1 MSAALADA
9 ARYDAFFEKLSISG
23 DGLYKFRGPG
33 GVVVVIGWAA
43 VAAKVFAADQYTA
56 LLLAIHL
63 AVTAT
68 FISISDAGDPLKDQE
83 HDKPPRGADD
93 APPDAADDRPL
104 IGGEPFSAMFSDS
117 QLNDLMSLA
126 RETTTAE
133 KTATAE
139 KTTAAAGG
147 EDVNPSAPPD
157 LVEAPRKVPAR
168 PFAFPLG
175 GDALDPATTALLV
188 IDLQRDFCD
197 EGGYMCAMGYD
208 VAPLREPLPK
218 VQAVLRACRAKS
230 IRCFHTRQ
238 GYRPDLADLS
248 AYARRKF
255 KRAGVTVGGAGPLG
269 RLFVR
274 GEPGSEIV

>member
-93 APPDAADDRPL
+93 APPDADD
-104 IGGEPFSAMFSDS
+104 DS
-117 QLNDLMSLA
+117 QFNDLMSLA
-126 RETTTAE
+126 GVASSNSGGEPSP
-133 KTATAE
+133 KKP
-139 KTTAAAGG
+139 KTTRKKAKKPKAKKGG
-147 EDVNPSAPPD
+147 SSFFSDVMNAVGP
-157 LVEAPRKVPAR
+157 
-168 PFAFPLG
+168 
-175 GDALDPATTALLV
+175 GD
-188 IDLQRDFCD
+188 
-197 EGGYMCAMGYD
+197 
-208 VAPLREPLPK
+208 
-218 VQAVLRACRAKS
+218 S
-230 IRCFHTRQ
+230 
-238 GYRPDLADLS
+238 
-248 AYARRKF
+248 
-255 KRAGVTVGGAGPLG
+255 
-269 RLFVR
+269 
-274 GEPGSEIV
+274 

>member
-93 APPDAADDRPL
+93 APLDADDDRPL

-117 QLNDLMSLA
+117 QFNDLMSLA
-126 RETTTAE
+126 GVASSNSGGEPSP
-133 KTATAE
+133 KKP
-139 KTTAAAGG
+139 KTTRKKAKKPKAKKGG
-147 EDVNPSAPPD
+147 SSFFSDVMNAVGP
-157 LVEAPRKVPAR
+157 
-168 PFAFPLG
+168 
-175 GDALDPATTALLV
+175 GD
-188 IDLQRDFCD
+188 
-197 EGGYMCAMGYD
+197 
-208 VAPLREPLPK
+208 
-218 VQAVLRACRAKS
+218 S
-230 IRCFHTRQ
+230 
-238 GYRPDLADLS
+238 
-248 AYARRKF
+248 
-255 KRAGVTVGGAGPLG
+255 
-269 RLFVR
+269 
-274 GEPGSEIV
+274 